1 MFPLAVLVCIAAV
14 AVGLLNAQFGR
25 PAVPPRAEPV
35 AVSLTLRGRSLP
47 SGYLG
52 LSTEY
57 WALESYAG
65 SVPATPDPVFER
77 LVHNLSPGGAPV
89 LRVGGDSTDKT
100 WWPVVGLARPAG
112 VNFTLDDTW
121 LSVARAVGS
130 TLRARMILGLNLEA
144 DSGVLASTEATAM
157 VSGLDPVPVEAFEL
171 GNEPSLYPI
180 FPYYRTRDGRKVTG
194 RPSSYN
200 FDAYL
205 RDFSTIAGQLPAH
218 ALAAPSA
225 GAPGWLPQLGRLL
238 DAEPRVRIAAV
249 HHYPLQLCLTK
260 PSSPRYPSLA
270 HLLAPSASTGFARE
284 FAGAVATAHAR
295 HRPLVI
301 DELNS
306 VSCGADRPVSQSFA
320 AALWALDTLF
330 ALDRVGVDGVYMHT
344 FPGAGYE
351 LFTLRRSAG
360 VWTARISPEYYGLIM
375 FAAAAPA
382 GSRLLAVSSAAGLR
396 LWATLGSDHRVR
408 VLVINPDPA
417 KDRAVSLAVAGANG
431 AATVE
436 RLLAPSLQAT
446 SGATLGGQSFG
457 GDGRLHGT
465 HQVEQATPV
474 AGRYAVSVPAGS
486 AALVTFDALA
496 IR

>member
-1 MFPLAVLVCIAAV
+1 MFALAIVVCLVAV

-35 AVSLTLRGRSLP
+35 SVSLAPRGRALP

-65 SVPATPDPVFER
+65 SDPARPDPVFETLLR
-77 LVHNLSPGGAPV
+77 NLSPGQAPV

-100 WWPVVGLARPAG
+100 WWPVIGMARPPG
-112 VNFTLDDTW
+112 VNFTLDDAW

-130 TLRARMILGLNLEA
+130 ALHARMILGLNLEA
-144 DSGVLASTEATAM
+144 DSGVLASTEATALT
-157 VSGLDPVPVEAFEL
+157 SGLDPVPIEAFEL

-194 RPSSYN
+194 RPSTYN

-205 RDFSTIAGQLPAH
+205 RDFSSIAGQLPAH
-218 ALAAPSA
+218 PLAAPSA
-225 GAPGWLPQLGRLL
+225 GAPGWLPQLGHLL

-260 PSSPRYPSLA
+260 PSSSRYPSFA
-270 HLLAPSASTGFARE
+270 HLLAPSASTGFAAE
-284 FAGAVATAHAR
+284 FTGAVAAAHAR

-320 AALWALDTLF
+320 TALWALDTLF

-351 LFTLRRSAG
+351 LFTLRQSAG
-360 VWTARISPEYYGLIM
+360 TWSARVSPEYYGLAM

-382 GSRLLAVSSAAGLR
+382 GSRLLPVSCAAGLR
-396 LWATLGSDHRVR
+396 CWATLGRDHRVR
-408 VLVINPDPA
+408 VVLINPA
-417 KDRAVSLAVAGANG
+417 TGRDRAVALAIPGASG
-431 AATVE
+431 AVE
-436 RLLAPSLQAT
+436 RLLAPSVQAT
-446 SGATLGGQSFG
+446 GGATLGGQTIA
-457 GDGRLHGT
+457 GT
-465 HQVEQATPV
+465 GELQGSRQIEEVTAV
-474 AGRYAVSVPAGS
+474 GGRYTVAVPAGS
-486 AALVTFDALA
+486 AALVTFDAIA
-496 IR
+496 TG